1 MTATDY
7 AVFSIEANIYKRV
20 NFPGNN
26 TPVSGRSFPLG
37 TVFSQALPLH
47 PNFGYQIAG
56 NPWSTWNWS
65 NCTKYPYINIFLQ
78 PESITACTGSP
89 TSGITVAVPMV
100 GTFDNYEY
108 SFDYDI
114 SQTDWLTIRSNP
126 TTLFIFEKDNQ
137 RRIGWIDTMKRNDWT
152 GLTSIKLIT
161 NNAVTTQ

>member
-1 MTATDY
+1 
-7 AVFSIEANIYKRV
+7 
-20 NFPGNN
+20 
-26 TPVSGRSFPLG
+26 
-37 TVFSQALPLH
+37 
-47 PNFGYQIAG
+47 
-56 NPWSTWNWS
+56 
-65 NCTKYPYINIFLQ
+65 
-78 PESITACTGSP
+78 
-89 TSGITVAVPMV
+89 MV